1 MGGMSI
7 LFRKGLLDLQLSMLC
22 PWYVYA
28 YNCVRIIIAKVA
40 VLSNIICLW
49 F

>member
-1 MGGMSI
+1 MGGMLI
-7 LFRKGLLDLQLSMLC
+7 LFRKGFLDLQLSMLC
-22 PWYVYA
+22 TWYVYA

-40 VLSNIICLW
+40 LLSKISLW